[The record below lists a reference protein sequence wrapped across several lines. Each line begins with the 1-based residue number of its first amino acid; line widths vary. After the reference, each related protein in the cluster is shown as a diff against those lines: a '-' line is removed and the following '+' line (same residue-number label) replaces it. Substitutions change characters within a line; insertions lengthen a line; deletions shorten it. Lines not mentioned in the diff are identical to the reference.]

1 MDEEM
6 KNLADEVKMEMIRNG
21 DLVLLRREDAIMVRK
36 ILQCANTMYTVM
48 EDGFVENKVDRLIR
62 YLKGVER

>member
-21 DLVLLRREDAIMVRK
+21 DLVLLRKEDAVMVRK
-36 ILQCANTMYTVM
+36 ILQCANTLYTVM
-48 EDGFVENKVDRLIR
+48 EDGYAENKVDRLIR
-62 YLKGVER
+62 YLRGVE